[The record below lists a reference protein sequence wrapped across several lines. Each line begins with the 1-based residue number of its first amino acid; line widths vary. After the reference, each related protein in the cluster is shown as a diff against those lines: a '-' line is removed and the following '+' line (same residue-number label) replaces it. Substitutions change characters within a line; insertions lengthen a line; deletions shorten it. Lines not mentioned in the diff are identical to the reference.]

1 MSDGLVLSPPGPNAV
16 HLCVD
21 MQNLF
26 APGGPWPTPWMEKA
40 LPSVAQLAA
49 HSPER
54 TVFTRFIPP
63 ASASEAGGM
72 WHEYYKSGRMS
83 RETGSARIFWSFFRS
98 FENLCRLPAVSY
110 THLTLPTILRV

>member
-1 MSDGLVLSPPGPNAV
+1 MGSSLSPPGPNAV

-72 WHEYYKSGRMS
+72 WHEYYKK
-83 RETGSARIFWSFFRS
+83 W
-98 FENLCRLPAVSY
+98 ENVTRDRLSPDILELCRLPV
-110 THLTLPTILRV
+110 

>member
-1 MSDGLVLSPPGPNAV
+1 MGSSLSPPGPNAV

-98 FENLCRLPAVSY
+98 FENLCRLPV
-110 THLTLPTILRV
+110 